1 MRFYKVREEILKG
14 KNIAD
19 LPLRVTFYARVSTET
34 DEQLN
39 SLDNQISFFK
49 SFIKSNKNWT
59 YVKGYID
66 EGISG
71 STVRKRKKF
80 LQMIEDAKSGYFD
93 LIVTKEVS
101 RFSRNLSDSIKYTQ
115 DLLANDV
122 GVYFQSNGIN
132 TYDPNSE
139 FILNMM
145 GSVAQ
150 EEVKRLSSR
159 VKWGHKE
166 AIKKGR
172 VLGSSTITGYKKDNA
187 KLVVVEEEAK
197 KIRKIFE
204 LYASG
209 KYGFYKLARELHR
222 QGINNYKGNIYNKD
236 TLKRIIQNPKY
247 KGYYRGHTT
256 ETIDYR
262 TKQRVYIPKEE
273 QIIYK
278 DERVPA
284 IVSEELWN
292 RANEVLDGRSILMK
306 ASNGNAKRSERKYC
320 YTTKIFCS
328 DHNVSYQRMTSKRKQ
343 TKPRWACGNYVK
355 YRLEACESPI
365 IAEIDLNNIFV
376 VLMGQVFNNKNEI
389 IKEMLDYYSNLNID
403 NNYQYEISNINKE
416 IKSIETKKEKLLEL
430 NIDGSISNLE
440 FKERNDKY
448 NEEIS
453 LLNIRIGKVEQE
465 RKLMADSFGNIKVI
479 EDAIKKQVDYK
490 NNVNEFVDKFLEE
503 IIVYKEDNDRHKLLL
518 KIYLNLLKKTIPTG
532 TGARHIND
540 DNSLPI
546 FSKEVETLDLGRSDF
561 QRNSFKI
568 NVYLSYDID

>member
-14 KNIAD
+14 KSIAE
-19 LPLRVTFYARVSTET
+19 LPLRVTFYARVSTES

-39 SLDNQISFFK
+39 SLDNQISFFENY
-49 SFIKSNKNWT
+49 IKSNKNWI
-59 YVKGYID
+59 YVNGYID

-71 STVRKRKKF
+71 STVKKRKKF

-115 DLLANDV
+115 ELLANDV

-172 VLGSSTITGYKKDNA
+172 VLGSNIITGYKKDNA
-187 KLVVVEEEAK
+187 KLVIVEEEAK
-197 KIRKIFE
+197 KVRKIFE

-209 KYGFYKLARELHR
+209 KYGFNKLAMELHR
-222 QGINNYKGNIYNKD
+222 QGINNNKGNIYDKD

-247 KGYYRGHTT
+247 KGFYCGHTT
-256 ETIDYR
+256 EIIDYR
-262 TKQRVYIPKEE
+262 TKQRVYIPREE

-278 DERVPA
+278 DKSIPA

-292 RANEVLDGRSILMK
+292 RANEVLDSRSTLMK
-306 ASNGNAKRSERKYC
+306 ASNGNAKKSERKYC

-328 DHNVSYQRMTSKRKQ
+328 DHNVSYQRMTSKRKK
-343 TKPRWACGNYVK
+343 TKPRWACGNYIK

-365 IAEIDLNNIFV
+365 IAEMDLNNIFTII
-376 VLMGQVFNNKNEI
+376 MEQIFNDKNEI
-389 IKEMLDYYSNLNID
+389 VKEMLEYYSNLKID
-403 NNYQYEISNINKE
+403 NNYNQEISNIKKE
-416 IKSIETKKEKLLEL
+416 IKNIEAKKEKLLEL
-430 NIDGSISNLE
+430 NMDNSISNLE

-453 LLNIRIGKVEQE
+453 FLNIKIGKIEQE
-465 RKLMADSFGNIKVI
+465 RKLMTDSFGNIKI
-479 EDAIKKQVDYK
+479 IKDAIKKQVDYK
-490 NNVNEFVDKFLEE
+490 NNVTEFVNKFLEE

-518 KIYLNLLKKTIPTG
+518 KIYLNLLKKPIPIG
-532 TGARHIND
+532 TGARHIKD
-540 DNSLPI
+540 DKSLPI
-546 FSKEVETLDLGRSDF
+546 FSKEVKTLDLGRSDF
-561 QRNSFKI
+561 QRNSFKV